1 MKALVKVGR
10 GQGLVE
16 YRDVPEPVPGLGELK
31 IGVHAAGICGTDLH
45 ILHDAF
51 PYEPPVVLGHEFC
64 GTVVAVGEGIT
75 RFKVGDR
82 VAAEAPA
89 RICGRCRY
97 CKTGLYNLCANR
109 SGLGTRRNGAF
120 AAFTVV
126 EESMTHAIP
135 PTVSNMAAAIAEPL
149 ACCTRA
155 VTFLTPLSP
164 GETVA
169 VIGPGPIG
177 NLTMQLAKASGAR
190 VIVLGTASDRARLEL
205 AQRLGAD
212 RTVDIQADDPLQA
225 VRDFVGDAG
234 VDVVFEC
241 SGAPRGAALGLDL
254 VRRGGR
260 YTQVGVLPGSV
271 ELNFNLVMLKELRVQ
286 GSFSQN
292 WSAWETALG
301 LTAAGKIAMDPLV
314 SHRVSLADWPEAFR
328 LVEAREAMKVVLLPE
343 PA

>member
-1 MKALVKVGR
+1 M
-10 GQGLVE
+10 
-16 YRDVPEPVPGLGELK
+16 
-31 IGVHAAGICGTDLH
+31 
-45 ILHDAF
+45 
-51 PYEPPVVLGHEFC
+51 
-64 GTVVAVGEGIT
+64 
-75 RFKVGDR
+75 
-82 VAAEAPA
+82 
-89 RICGRCRY
+89 
-97 CKTGLYNLCANR
+97 
-109 SGLGTRRNGAF
+109 
-120 AAFTVV
+120 
-126 EESMTHAIP
+126 
-135 PTVSNMAAAIAEPL
+135 
-149 ACCTRA
+149 
-155 VTFLTPLSP
+155 
-164 GETVA
+164 
-169 VIGPGPIG
+169 
-177 NLTMQLAKASGAR
+177 
-190 VIVLGTASDRARLEL
+190 
-205 AQRLGAD
+205 
-212 RTVDIQADDPLQA
+212 
-225 VRDFVGDAG
+225 GDAG